1 MLRAAIIH
9 HSPVV
14 LSARSAACHRLSE
27 ILCNIG
33 SRLHKI
39 TAAERARA
47 LTVHHSPTQEEY
59 ASDQE
64 QMCSGSK
71 DQHSTED

>member
-1 MLRAAIIH
+1 MCYVILSSILRKTVSHYI
-9 HSPVV
+9 SVNTNDDGGTRP
-14 LSARSAACHRLSE
+14 
-27 ILCNIG
+27 N
-33 SRLHKI
+33 
-39 TAAERARA
+39 ARA

-71 DQHSTED
+71 DQHSIEG